1 MNFTINGLV
10 YRTIDD
16 KNNEVIL
23 LKTEGLK
30 RPVRNI
36 PAEVEYDGKKYKVT
50 AVSGDRTHNQ
60 WRHTPYGDTLDT
72 IHDGGAFQEDTTLA
86 NLSFPE
92 TIVKIEDG
100 YYGSRGAFYQCS
112 NLKEI
117 NFPDSLQE
125 IGSNAFRDCTAIE
138 QLYFGDGLESIGA
151 YAFLGCSSL
160 KTIDFGDKLREIHE
174 RAFGDCSALQNV
186 SFPESLVKIYNGAFE
201 GCTSMTEVNIPASV
215 KEIGEKAF
223 MDSGVK
229 IVNIYSENVNIASDA
244 FPSDAQINFL
254 DANSFPK
261 RKRKARAAKTIEAP
275 KPAPAAAPPKEKP
288 KTISAPTQ
296 KKDEP
301 KSAPTQQETEE
312 KPSMFQRLFQRFGGP
327 HKQEEEKSVP
337 ETPKATDLKVEEI
350 PHNAQDAAEYTEPK
364 EDYIII
370 KTSQKAIEEK
380 GNLYD
385 ATRGCWKATLEK
397 ATQYKYV
404 LAVLQGIVREVYDVS
419 EWHTSAAEAP
429 RIEFTGK
436 PATNA
441 NMRQLIGKR
450 LPATYTQKG
459 AANPF
464 MYKKA

>member
-1 MNFTINGLV
+1 MDFTINGLV

-36 PAEVEYDGKKYKVT
+36 PAEVEHNGKKYKVT
-50 AVSGDRTHNQ
+50 AISGSNN
-60 WRHTPYGDTLDT
+60 YSYKEY
-72 IHDGGAFQEDTTLA
+72 IGAFQGDTTLS
-86 NLSFPE
+86 NISLPE
-92 TIVKIEDG
+92 TIVKITGEAWN
-100 YYGSRGAFYQCS
+100 SGAFYECS

-125 IGSNAFRDCTAIE
+125 IGSHAFTKCTAIE
-138 QLYFGDGLESIGA
+138 QLYFGDGLEIIKQF
-151 YAFLGCSSL
+151 AFYGCSSL
-160 KTIDFGDKLREIHE
+160 KTIDFGDKIEEIGQD
-174 RAFGDCSALQNV
+174 AFDGCYALQNV
-186 SFPESLVKIYNGAFE
+186 SFPESLVRINYGVFM

-223 MDSGVK
+223 QDSGVK
-229 IVNIYSENVNIASDA
+229 VVNIYSEDINIASDA

-261 RKRKARAAKTIEAP
+261 RKRKARAAKTIETP
-275 KPAPAAAPPKEKP
+275 KPAPATAPKKEEP
-288 KTISAPTQ
+288 KTVPTP
-296 KKDEP
+296 KKDKPEATP
-301 KSAPTQQETEE
+301 AQHETEE
-312 KPSMFQRLFQRFGGP
+312 KPSMFQRLFQRFGGS
-327 HKQEEEKSVP
+327 HKQKEEKSIP
-337 ETPKATDLKVEEI
+337 ETPKATDLKAEEI
-350 PHNAQDAAEYTEPK
+350 LHNTQDSAEYTEPK

-370 KTSQKAIEEK
+370 KTSQKTIEEK

-436 PATNA
+436 PTTNA
-441 NMRQLIGKR
+441 DMRRLVGKR

-464 MYKKA
+464 MYKKK

>member
-1 MNFTINGLV
+1 MDFTINGLV
-10 YRTIDD
+10 YRTIKD

-36 PAEVEYDGKKYKVT
+36 PAEVEHDGKKYKIT
-50 AVSGDRTHNQ
+50 AISEYYST
-60 WRHTPYGDTLDT
+60 
-72 IHDGGAFQEDTTLA
+72 GAFGEDTTLS
-86 NLSFPE
+86 NLSLPE
-92 TIVKIEDG
+92 TIIKITD
-100 YYGSRGAFYQCS
+100 SRWADCGAFYKCS

-125 IGSNAFRDCTAIE
+125 IGSNAFRACTAIE
-138 QLYFGDGLESIGA
+138 QLYFGDGLESIGV

-160 KTIDFGDKLREIHE
+160 KTIDFGDKLREIGE
-174 RAFGDCSALQNV
+174 RAFGDCSALQNI
-186 SFPESLVKIYNGAFE
+186 SFPESLVKIYNGAFM

-223 MDSGVK
+223 LDSGVNV
-229 IVNIYSENVNIASDA
+229 VNIYSENVNIASNA

-261 RKRKARAAKTIEAP
+261 RKRKARAAKTIDAP
-275 KPAPAAAPPKEKP
+275 KPAPAPKKEEP
-288 KTISAPTQ
+288 KTVPTP
-296 KKDEP
+296 KKDKPETTP
-301 KSAPTQQETEE
+301 AQHETEE
-312 KPSMFQRLFQRFGGP
+312 KPSMFQRLFQRFGGS
-327 HKQEEEKSVP
+327 HKQEEEKSIP
-337 ETPKATDLKVEEI
+337 ETPKATDLKAEEI

-404 LAVLQGIVREVYDVS
+404 LAVVQGIVREVYDVS

>member
-1 MNFTINGLV
+1 MDFTINGLV

-50 AVSGDRTHNQ
+50 IIEGTNYDVWNKLPG
-60 WRHTPYGDTLDT
+60 P
-72 IHDGGAFQEDTTLA
+72 GAFDGDCTLS
-86 NLSFPE
+86 NLSLPE
-92 TIVKIEDG
+92 TIRCICDG
-100 YYGSRGAFYQCS
+100 RSVSEKYYYGAFNKCS

-117 NFPDSLQE
+117 YFPDSLQE
-125 IGSNAFRDCTAIE
+125 IGVNAFRECTAIKH
-138 QLYFGDGLESIGA
+138 LYFGDGLVTIKDH
-151 YAFLGCSSL
+151 AFQGCSSL
-160 KTIDFGDKLREIHE
+160 KTIDFGDKVKEIYYS
-174 RAFGDCSALQNV
+174 AFAGCSTLQNV
-186 SFPESLVKIYNGAFE
+186 SFPESLVYISMYAFN
-201 GCTSMTEVNIPASV
+201 GCTSMTEVDIPASV
-215 KEIGEKAF
+215 KEIRREAF
-223 MDSGVK
+223 ANSGVK
-229 IVNIYSENVNIASDA
+229 VVNIYSEDVNIASDA

-261 RKRKARAAKTIEAP
+261 RKRKARTAKTIDAP
-275 KPAPAAAPPKEKP
+275 KPAPAPKKEESKTVPAQP
-288 KTISAPTQ
+288 K
-296 KKDEP
+296 
-301 KSAPTQQETEE
+301 TEE
-312 KPSMFQRLFQRFGGP
+312 KPSMFQRLLQRFGGS
-327 HKQEEEKSVP
+327 HKQEEEKSVS
-337 ETPKATDLKVEEI
+337 ETPKATELKAEETSFYTL
-350 PHNAQDAAEYTEPK
+350 DAAEYTEPK

-370 KTSQKAIEEK
+370 KTSNKAIEEK

-404 LAVLQGIVREVYDVS
+404 LAVVQGIVREVYDIS

-436 PATNA
+436 PTTNA
-441 NMRQLIGKR
+441 NMRQLVGKR
-450 LPATYTQKG
+450 LPAAYTQKG

>member
-1 MNFTINGLV
+1 MDFTINGLV

-36 PAEVEYDGKKYKVT
+36 PAEVEYNGKKYKVT
-50 AVSGDRTHNQ
+50 KICADFNHR
-60 WRHTPYGDTLDT
+60 
-72 IHDGGAFQEDTTLA
+72 GAFQGDTTLS
-86 NLSFPE
+86 NLSLPE
-92 TIVKIEDG
+92 TMVEIEDG
-100 YYGSRGAFYQCS
+100 SWYGAFYKCS
-112 NLKEI
+112 NLKEV
-117 NFPDSLQE
+117 NFPDSLQK
-125 IGSNAFRDCTAIE
+125 IGFNAFRECTAIE
-138 QLYFGDGLESIGA
+138 QLYFGDGLESINA
-151 YAFLGCSSL
+151 YAFQDCSSL
-160 KTIDFGDKLREIHE
+160 KTIDFGDKVKEISS
-174 RAFGDCSALQNV
+174 RAFGDCAALQNV
-186 SFPESLVKIYNGAFE
+186 SFPESLVDIYKEAFY

-215 KEIGEKAF
+215 KYIGEKAF
-223 MDSGVK
+223 LNSGVK
-229 IVNIYSENVNIASDA
+229 VMNIYSENVNIASDA

-261 RKRKARAAKTIEAP
+261 RKRKARAAKTIETP
-275 KPAPAAAPPKEKP
+275 KPAPATAPKKEEPK
-288 KTISAPTQ
+288 IVPTP
-296 KKDEP
+296 KKDKPEATP
-301 KSAPTQQETEE
+301 AQYDTEA
-312 KPSMFQRLFQRFGGP
+312 KPSVFQRLFQRFGGS
-327 HKQEEEKSVP
+327 HKQEEEKSIP
-337 ETPKATDLKVEEI
+337 ETPKATDLKAEEI
-350 PHNAQDAAEYTEPK
+350 LHNTQDAAEYTEPK

-370 KTSQKAIEEK
+370 KTSQRAIEEK

-436 PATNA
+436 PTTNA
-441 NMRQLIGKR
+441 DMRRLVGKR

-464 MYKKA
+464 MYKKK

>member
-1 MNFTINGLV
+1 MDFTINGLV
-10 YRTIDD
+10 YRTIES

-50 AVSGDRTHNQ
+50 TISGSYRVYNE
-60 WRHTPYGDTLDT
+60 YK
-72 IHDGGAFQEDTTLA
+72 GAFQGDTTLS
-86 NLSFPE
+86 NISLPE
-92 TIVKIEDG
+92 TIVKITGEAWN
-100 YYGSRGAFYQCS
+100 SGAFYKCS

-125 IGSNAFRDCTAIE
+125 IGSHAFEKCTAIE
-138 QLYFGDGLESIGA
+138 QLYFGDGLEIIKQF
-151 YAFLGCSSL
+151 AFYGCSSL
-160 KTIDFGDKLREIHE
+160 KTIDFGDKIKEIGQD
-174 RAFGDCSALQNV
+174 AFDGCSALQNV
-186 SFPESLVKIYNGAFE
+186 SFPESLVRIDYGVFMR
-201 GCTSMTEVNIPASV
+201 CTSMTEVNIPASV
-215 KEIGEKAF
+215 KEIGKEAF
-223 MDSGVK
+223 ANSGVK
-229 IVNIYSENVNIASDA
+229 VVNIYSENVNIASDA

-261 RKRKARAAKTIEAP
+261 RKRKARTAKTIDAP
-275 KPAPAAAPPKEKP
+275 KPAPAPKKEEP
-288 KTISAPTQ
+288 KTVPTP
-296 KKDEP
+296 KKDKPEATP
-301 KSAPTQQETEE
+301 AQHETEE
-312 KPSMFQRLFQRFGGP
+312 KPSMFQRLFQRFGGS
-327 HKQEEEKSVP
+327 HKQEEEKSIP
-337 ETPKATDLKVEEI
+337 ETPKATELKTEET
-350 PHNAQDAAEYTEPK
+350 PVNTQDVAEYTEPK

-436 PATNA
+436 PTTNA
-441 NMRQLIGKR
+441 DMRQLVGKR

-464 MYKKA
+464 MYKKK

>member
-1 MNFTINGLV
+1 MDFTINGLV

-23 LKTEGLK
+23 LNTEGLK

-36 PAEVEYDGKKYKVT
+36 PAEVEHDGKKYKVT

-60 WRHTPYGDTLDT
+60 WSHTPYGDTLDT
-72 IHDGGAFQEDTTLA
+72 IHDGGAFQKDTTLA

-100 YYGSRGAFYQCS
+100 YYGSCGAFYKCS

-138 QLYFGDGLESIGA
+138 QLYFGEGLESIGA

-186 SFPESLVKIYNGAFE
+186 SFPESLVKIYNGAFG

-223 MDSGVK
+223 RDSGVK
-229 IVNIYSENVNIASDA
+229 VVNIYSENVNIASDA

-275 KPAPAAAPPKEKP
+275 KPAPAPKKEET
-288 KTISAPTQ
+288 KTT
-296 KKDEP
+296 
-301 KSAPTQQETEE
+301 PTQQETEE
-312 KPSMFQRLFQRFGGP
+312 KPSMFQRLLQRFGGS
-327 HKQEEEKSVP
+327 HKEEEEKSIP
-337 ETPKATDLKVEEI
+337 ETPKATDLKAEEI
-350 PHNAQDAAEYTEPK
+350 LHNTQDSAEYTEPK

-404 LAVLQGIVREVYDVS
+404 LAVVQGIVREVYDVS

>member
-1 MNFTINGLV
+1 MDFTINGLV
-10 YRTIDD
+10 YRTIED

-36 PAEVEYDGKKYKVT
+36 PAEVEYNGKKYKVT
-50 AVSGDRTHNQ
+50 KISGEYHYSKR
-60 WRHTPYGDTLDT
+60 RSTPYGDADDT
-72 IHDGGAFQEDTTLA
+72 IYNPGAFQGDTTLS
-86 NLSFPE
+86 NISLPE
-92 TIVKIEDG
+92 TIIKIEDG
-100 YYGSRGAFYQCS
+100 HSYSYGAFYQCS

-125 IGSNAFRDCTAIE
+125 IGVTAFRECTAIE
-138 QLYFGDGLESIGA
+138 QLYFGNDLETIGH
-151 YAFLGCSSL
+151 YAFNGCSSL
-160 KTIDFGDKLREIHE
+160 KTIDFGDKVKTIYHW
-174 RAFGDCSALQNV
+174 AFKDCTALQNV
-186 SFPESLVKIYNGAFE
+186 SFPESLVRIYNGAFN
-201 GCTSMTEVNIPASV
+201 GCISMTDVNIPASV

-223 MDSGVK
+223 ADSGVK
-229 IVNIYSENVNIASDA
+229 VVNIYSENVNIASDA

-261 RKRKARAAKTIEAP
+261 RKRKARAAKTIDAP
-275 KPAPAAAPPKEKP
+275 KPAPKKEEP
-288 KTISAPTQ
+288 KTNSTS
-296 KKDEP
+296 K
-301 KSAPTQQETEE
+301 QETEE
-312 KPSMFQRLFQRFGGP
+312 KPSMFQRLFQRFGGS
-327 HKQEEEKSVP
+327 HKKEEEKSVP
-337 ETPKATDLKVEEI
+337 ETLKAEYLKAEETI
-350 PHNAQDAAEYTEPK
+350 PNTQDASEYTEPK

-370 KTSQKAIEEK
+370 KTSLKAIEEK

-397 ATQYKYV
+397 AQNYKYV
-404 LAVLQGIVREVYDVS
+404 LAVIQGIVREVYEVS

-436 PATNA
+436 PTTNA
-441 NMRQLIGKR
+441 NMRRLVGKH
-450 LPATYTQKG
+450 LPAAYTQKG

>member
-1 MNFTINGLV
+1 MDFTINGLV
-10 YRTIDD
+10 YRTIED

-36 PAEVEYDGKKYKVT
+36 PAEVEYNSKKYKVT
-50 AVSGDRTHNQ
+50 KISGEYHYSKSRS
-60 WRHTPYGDTLDT
+60 TPYGDTYDT
-72 IHDGGAFQEDTTLA
+72 IYNPGAFQGDTTLS
-86 NLSFPE
+86 NLSLPE
-92 TIVKIEDG
+92 TIVEIEDG
-100 YYGSRGAFYQCS
+100 DYNQRRGAFYQCS

-117 NFPDSLQE
+117 NFPDSLQK
-125 IGSNAFRDCTAIE
+125 IGVYAFRECTAIE
-138 QLYFGDGLESIGA
+138 QLYFGNDLETIRH
-151 YAFLGCSSL
+151 YAFQGCSSL
-160 KTIDFGDKLREIHE
+160 KAIDFGDKVREIYGC
-174 RAFGDCSALQNV
+174 AFADCSALQNV
-186 SFPESLVKIYNGAFE
+186 SFPESLIKIANGAFN

-223 MDSGVK
+223 ANSGVK
-229 IVNIYSENVNIASDA
+229 VVNIYSENVNIASDA

-261 RKRKARAAKTIEAP
+261 RKRKARAAKTIDAP
-275 KPAPAAAPPKEKP
+275 KPAPAPKKEESKTVPAQP
-288 KTISAPTQ
+288 K
-296 KKDEP
+296 
-301 KSAPTQQETEE
+301 TEE
-312 KPSMFQRLFQRFGGP
+312 KPSMFQRLFQRFGGA
-327 HKQEEEKSVP
+327 HKKEEEKSIP
-337 ETPKATDLKVEEI
+337 ETPEATDLKAEEI
-350 PHNAQDAAEYTEPK
+350 LHNTQDSAEYTEPK

-404 LAVLQGIVREVYDVS
+404 LAVVQGIVREVYDVS

-436 PATNA
+436 PTTNA
-441 NMRQLIGKR
+441 DMRQLVGKR

>member
-1 MNFTINGLV
+1 MDFTINGLV
-10 YRTIDD
+10 YRTIED

-36 PAEVEYDGKKYKVT
+36 PAEVEYNGKKYKVT
-50 AVSGDRTHNQ
+50 KISGDSSFLSYEDSTYKTQ
-60 WRHTPYGDTLDT
+60 YK
-72 IHDGGAFQEDTTLA
+72 GAFQGDTTLS
-86 NLSFPE
+86 NISLPE
-92 TIVKIEDG
+92 TIVKITSKTWD
-100 YYGSRGAFYQCS
+100 SGAFYECS

-125 IGSNAFRDCTAIE
+125 IGSHAFQKCTAIE
-138 QLYFGDGLESIGA
+138 QLYFGDGLEIIRQF
-151 YAFLGCSSL
+151 AFCGCSAL
-160 KTIDFGDKLREIHE
+160 KTIDFGDKIKEIGQD
-174 RAFGDCSALQNV
+174 AFDGCSALQNV
-186 SFPESLVKIYNGAFE
+186 SFPESLVRIGYGAFN
-201 GCTSMTEVNIPASV
+201 GCISMTDVNIPASV

-223 MDSGVK
+223 ADSGVK
-229 IVNIYSENVNIASDA
+229 VVNIYSENVNIASDA

-261 RKRKARAAKTIEAP
+261 RKRKARAAKTIDAP
-275 KPAPAAAPPKEKP
+275 KPAPAPQKEEP
-288 KTISAPTQ
+288 KTNSAS
-296 KKDEP
+296 K
-301 KSAPTQQETEE
+301 QEIEE
-312 KPSMFQRLFQRFGGP
+312 KPSMFQRLFQRFGCS
-327 HKQEEEKSVP
+327 HKKEEEKSIP
-337 ETPKATDLKVEEI
+337 ETPKAEDLKAEETI
-350 PHNAQDAAEYTEPK
+350 PNTQDASEYTEPK

-370 KTSQKAIEEK
+370 KTSLKAIEEK

-397 ATQYKYV
+397 AQNYKYV
-404 LAVLQGIVREVYDVS
+404 LAVIQGIVREVYDVS

-436 PATNA
+436 PTTNA
-441 NMRQLIGKR
+441 NMRRLVGKH
-450 LPATYTQKG
+450 LPAAYTQKG

>member
-1 MNFTINGLV
+1 MDFTINGLV

-36 PAEVEYDGKKYKVT
+36 PAEVEHDGKKYKVT
-50 AVSGDRTHNQ
+50 AVSGYNDKGASAEYRV
-60 WRHTPYGDTLDT
+60 
-72 IHDGGAFQEDTTLA
+72 GAFQGDTTLS
-86 NLSFPE
+86 NLSLPE
-92 TIVKIEDG
+92 TIIKIEDG
-100 YYGSRGAFYQCS
+100 NYYSDDGAFFQCS

-117 NFPDSLQE
+117 NFPDSLQK
-125 IGSNAFRDCTAIE
+125 IGSCAFYKCTAIE
-138 QLYFGDGLESIGA
+138 QLYFGDGLETIGQH
-151 YAFLGCSSL
+151 AFYGCSSL
-160 KTIDFGDKLREIHE
+160 KTIDFGDKIKEIGPC
-174 RAFGDCSALQNV
+174 AF
-186 SFPESLVKIYNGAFE
+186 YW
-201 GCTSMTEVNIPASV
+201 CTSMAEVNIPASV
-215 KEIGEKAF
+215 KEIGARAF
-223 MDSGVK
+223 ANSRVK
-229 IVNIYSENVNIASDA
+229 VVNIYSGDVNIASDA

-261 RKRKARAAKTIEAP
+261 RKRKAHAAKTIDAP
-275 KPAPAAAPPKEKP
+275 KPAPKKEEP
-288 KTISAPTQ
+288 QTVPTP
-296 KKDEP
+296 KKDKTETIP
-301 KSAPTQQETEE
+301 AQHETEE
-312 KPSMFQRLFQRFGGP
+312 KPSMFQRLLQRFGSS

-337 ETPKATDLKVEEI
+337 NTPKATELKTEET
-350 PHNAQDAAEYTEPK
+350 PVNTQDVAEYTEPK

-370 KTSQKAIEEK
+370 KTSNRAIEEK

-397 ATQYKYV
+397 AQNYKYV
-404 LAVLQGIVREVYDVS
+404 LAVVQGIVREVYEVS

-436 PATNA
+436 PTTNA
-441 NMRQLIGKR
+441 NMRRLVGKR
-450 LPATYTQKG
+450 LPAAYTQKG

>member
-1 MNFTINGLV
+1 MDFTINGLV

-50 AVSGDRTHNQ
+50 KISGEYHYDKSTL
-60 WRHTPYGDTLDT
+60 YGGYTYDT
-72 IHDGGAFQEDTTLA
+72 IYNPGAFQEDTTLS
-86 NLSFPE
+86 NLAFPE
-92 TIVKIEDG
+92 TIVEIKDG
-100 YYGSRGAFYQCS
+100 DYNQRHGAFYKCS
-112 NLKEI
+112 NLKDI
-117 NFPDSLQE
+117 YFPDSLQE
-125 IGSNAFRDCTAIE
+125 IGVNAFRECTSIE
-138 QLYFGDGLESIGA
+138 QLYFGNDLETIRH
-151 YAFLGCSSL
+151 YAFYCCSSL

-223 MDSGVK
+223 RDSGVK
-229 IVNIYSENVNIASDA
+229 VVNIYSENVNIASDA

-275 KPAPAAAPPKEKP
+275 KPAPATAPKKEEPK
-288 KTISAPTQ
+288 IVPTP
-296 KKDEP
+296 KKDKPEATP
-301 KSAPTQQETEE
+301 AQYETEA
-312 KPSMFQRLFQRFGGP
+312 KPSMFQRLLQRFGGS
-327 HKQEEEKSVP
+327 HKQEEEKSIP
-337 ETPKATDLKVEEI
+337 ETPKATDLKAEEI

-436 PATNA
+436 PTTNA
-441 NMRQLIGKR
+441 DMRRLVGKR
-450 LPATYTQKG
+450 LPAAYTQKG

-464 MYKKA
+464 MYKKK

>member
-36 PAEVEYDGKKYKVT
+36 PAEVEYDGKKYKV
-50 AVSGDRTHNQ
+50 AKISGDRCSKQ
-60 WRHTPYGDTLDT
+60 PRDTPYGVTMDT
-72 IHDGGAFQEDTTLA
+72 IHYGGAFHEDTTLS
-86 NLSFPE
+86 NLSLPE
-92 TIVKIEDG
+92 TIIKIEDG
-100 YYGSRGAFYQCS
+100 DGYSYGAFDKCS

-117 NFPDSLQE
+117 YFPDSLQE
-125 IGSNAFRDCTAIE
+125 IGRNAFRGCTAIE
-138 QLYFGDGLESIGA
+138 QLYFGDGLETIGIYA
-151 YAFLGCSSL
+151 YLQCTSL
-160 KTIDFGDKLREIHE
+160 KTIDFGDNVKEIGG
-174 RAFGDCSALQNV
+174 RAFADCSALQNV
-186 SFPESLVKIYNGAFE
+186 SFPESLVKIFDGAFE

-215 KEIGEKAF
+215 KEIGSEAF
-223 MDSGVK
+223 ANSGVK
-229 IVNIYSENVNIASDA
+229 VVNIYSEDVNIASDA

-261 RKRKARAAKTIEAP
+261 RTRKARAAKTIDAP
-275 KPAPAAAPPKEKP
+275 KPAHKKEET
-288 KTISAPTQ
+288 KTNSAS
-296 KKDEP
+296 K
-301 KSAPTQQETEE
+301 QETQE
-312 KPSMFQRLFQRFGGP
+312 KPSMFQRLFQRFGGS

-337 ETPKATDLKVEEI
+337 NTSKATELKTEETPVNT
-350 PHNAQDAAEYTEPK
+350 QDTTEYTEPK

-397 ATQYKYV
+397 AQNYKYV
-404 LAVLQGIVREVYDVS
+404 LAVIQGIVREVYDVS

-441 NMRQLIGKR
+441 SMRRLVGKR
-450 LPATYTQKG
+450 LPAAYTQKG

>member
-1 MNFTINGLV
+1 MDFTINGLV

-36 PAEVEYDGKKYKVT
+36 PADVEYDGKKYKVT
-50 AVSGDRTHNQ
+50 TISGSYRVYNE
-60 WRHTPYGDTLDT
+60 YK
-72 IHDGGAFQEDTTLA
+72 GAFQGDTTLS
-86 NLSFPE
+86 NISLPE
-92 TIVKIEDG
+92 TIVKITGEAWN
-100 YYGSRGAFYQCS
+100 SGAFYKCS

-125 IGSNAFRDCTAIE
+125 IGSHAFEKCTAIE
-138 QLYFGDGLESIGA
+138 QLYFGDGLEIIKQF
-151 YAFLGCSSL
+151 AFYGCFSL
-160 KTIDFGDKLREIHE
+160 KAIDFGDKIKEIGQD
-174 RAFGDCSALQNV
+174 AFDGCSALQNV
-186 SFPESLVKIYNGAFE
+186 SFPESLVRIDYGAFM

-223 MDSGVK
+223 LDSGVK
-229 IVNIYSENVNIASDA
+229 VVNIYSENVNIASNA

-261 RKRKARAAKTIEAP
+261 RKRKARTAKTIEAAH
-275 KPAPAAAPPKEKP
+275 PAPDPKKEETKTNSTQP
-288 KTISAPTQ
+288 KTEA
-296 KKDEP
+296 
-301 KSAPTQQETEE
+301 
-312 KPSMFQRLFQRFGGP
+312 KPSVFQRLFQRFGGS
-327 HKQEEEKSVP
+327 HKQEEEKSIP
-337 ETPKATDLKVEEI
+337 ETPKATDLKAEEI
-350 PHNAQDAAEYTEPK
+350 LHNTQDAAEYTEPK

-436 PATNA
+436 PTTNA
-441 NMRQLIGKR
+441 NMRKLVGKR
-450 LPATYTQKG
+450 LPAAYTQKG

-464 MYKKA
+464 MYKKK